1 MKRFIA
7 TLNGESYINIPAD
20 WMVFNQDSNMV
31 MVYNGQ
37 AWLPAWMFRWLSLP
51 IFRIRRNEICH
62 TETTTG
68 LQIS

>member
-20 WMVFNQDSNMV
+20 RMVFNKDTNMV

-37 AWLPAWMFRWLSLP
+37 AFVACGDVSAVITAP
-51 IFRIRRNEICH
+51 ISEDTPERNKR
-62 TETTTG
+62 
-68 LQIS
+68 

>member
-20 WMVFNQDSNMV
+20 RMVFNKDTNLV

-37 AWLPAWMFRWLSLP
+37 AFVACVDVSAVITAHISEETPE
-51 IFRIRRNEICH
+51 RNKR
-62 TETTTG
+62 
-68 LQIS
+68 

>member
-20 WMVFNQDSNMV
+20 RMAYSPDTNMI

-37 AWLPAWMFRWLSLP
+37 ALVACVDVSAVLTAHISEETPE
-51 IFRIRRNEICH
+51 RNKR
-62 TETTTG
+62 
-68 LQIS
+68 

>member
-20 WMVFNQDSNMV
+20 RMVFSKDTNMV

-37 AWLPAWMFRWLSLP
+37 AFVACVDVSVV
-51 IFRIRRNEICH
+51 ITAH
-62 TETTTG
+62 
-68 LQIS
+68 ISDKEK

>member
-20 WMVFNQDSNMV
+20 RMVFNQDSNMV

-37 AWLPAWMFRWLSLP
+37 AFVVCVDVSAVITAHISEETPE
-51 IFRIRRNEICH
+51 RNKR
-62 TETTTG
+62 
-68 LQIS
+68 

>member
-20 WMVFNQDSNMV
+20 RMVFNQETNLV

-37 AWLPAWMFRWLSLP
+37 ALVACVDVSVV
-51 IFRIRRNEICH
+51 ITAH
-62 TETTTG
+62 
-68 LQIS
+68 ISDKEK

>member
-20 WMVFNQDSNMV
+20 RMVFNQDSNMV

-37 AWLPAWMFRWLSLP
+37 AFVACVDVSVV
-51 IFRIRRNEICH
+51 ITAH
-62 TETTTG
+62 
-68 LQIS
+68 ISDKEK

>member
-20 WMVFNQDSNMV
+20 RMVFNKDTNLV

-37 AWLPAWMFRWLSLP
+37 AFVACVDVSAVLTAHISEETPE
-51 IFRIRRNEICH
+51 RNKR
-62 TETTTG
+62 
-68 LQIS
+68 

>member
-20 WMVFNQDSNMV
+20 RMVFNQDSNMV

-37 AWLPAWMFRWLSLP
+37 AFVACVDVSAVLTAHISEETPE
-51 IFRIRRNEICH
+51 RNKR
-62 TETTTG
+62 
-68 LQIS
+68 

>member
-20 WMVFNQDSNMV
+20 RMVFNQDSNMV

-37 AWLPAWMFRWLSLP
+37 AFVACVDVSAVITDHISEETPE
-51 IFRIRRNEICH
+51 RNKR
-62 TETTTG
+62 
-68 LQIS
+68 

>member
-20 WMVFNQDSNMV
+20 RMVFNRDTNLV

-37 AWLPAWMFRWLSLP
+37 AFVACVDVSAVITAHISEETPE
-51 IFRIRRNEICH
+51 RNKR
-62 TETTTG
+62 
-68 LQIS
+68 

>member
-20 WMVFNQDSNMV
+20 RMVFNQDTNLV

-37 AWLPAWMFRWLSLP
+37 ALVA
-51 IFRIRRNEICH
+51 
-62 TETTTG
+62 
-68 LQIS
+68 

>member
-20 WMVFNQDSNMV
+20 RMVFNKDTNLV

-37 AWLPAWMFRWLSLP
+37 ALVACVDVSTVLTAHISKETPE
-51 IFRIRRNEICH
+51 RNKR
-62 TETTTG
+62 
-68 LQIS
+68 

>member
-20 WMVFNQDSNMV
+20 RMVFNQDTNLV

-37 AWLPAWMFRWLSLP
+37 ALVACVDVSVV
-51 IFRIRRNEICH
+51 ITAH
-62 TETTTG
+62 TSDKEK
-68 LQIS
+68 

>member
-20 WMVFNQDSNMV
+20 HMTFNTDTNLV

-37 AWLPAWMFRWLSLP
+37 ALVACVDVSVV
-51 IFRIRRNEICH
+51 ITAH
-62 TETTTG
+62 
-68 LQIS
+68 ISDKEN

>member
-20 WMVFNQDSNMV
+20 RMVFNQDSNMV

-37 AWLPAWMFRWLSLP
+37 AFVACVDVSAVITAHISEETPE
-51 IFRIRRNEICH
+51 RNKR
-62 TETTTG
+62 
-68 LQIS
+68 

>member
-20 WMVFNQDSNMV
+20 RMVFNKDTNMV

-37 AWLPAWMFRWLSLP
+37 AFVACVDVSAVITAHISEETPE
-51 IFRIRRNEICH
+51 RNKR
-62 TETTTG
+62 
-68 LQIS
+68 

>member
-20 WMVFNQDSNMV
+20 RMVFNQDTNLV

-37 AWLPAWMFRWLSLP
+37 AFVACVDVSAVITAHISEETPE
-51 IFRIRRNEICH
+51 RNKR
-62 TETTTG
+62 
-68 LQIS
+68 